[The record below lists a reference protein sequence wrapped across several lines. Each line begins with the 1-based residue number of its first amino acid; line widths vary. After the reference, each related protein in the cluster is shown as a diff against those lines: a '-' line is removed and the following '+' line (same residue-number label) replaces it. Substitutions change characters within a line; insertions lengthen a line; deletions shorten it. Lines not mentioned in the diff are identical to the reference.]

1 MGILRHKRQ
10 TSWFEVD
17 QVALAGSVQETL
29 QDFSKTI
36 RETLDLLPNKVYLQR
51 FLFQTRTKDLKFKIE
66 TKVLFCAQKIGT
78 KSAC

>member
-17 QVALAGSVQETL
+17 QVALAGSVQEIL

-36 RETLDLLPNKVYLQR
+36 RETLDSGSTPHPGCQWPIKFIYKV
-51 FLFQTRTKDLKFKIE
+51 
-66 TKVLFCAQKIGT
+66 
-78 KSAC
+78 